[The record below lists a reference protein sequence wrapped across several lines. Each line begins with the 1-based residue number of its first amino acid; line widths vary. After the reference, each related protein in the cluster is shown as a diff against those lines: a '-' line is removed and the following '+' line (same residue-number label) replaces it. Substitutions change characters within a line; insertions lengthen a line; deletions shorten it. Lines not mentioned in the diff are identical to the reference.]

1 MAMWMKRL
9 YRCYMTFFGI
19 EAPDDEVLGQV
30 RE

>member
-1 MAMWMKRL
+1 MSFWQRWRL
-9 YRCYMTFFGI
+9 RYVRFFGV